1 MGHSYIFLLIIMQE
15 KLIYFQKMTSCKL
28 RVKLRV
34 TFSELF
40 VEEYRKIELV
50 VRSFIAILGHQTDYI
65 IMQFLKSAKF

>member
-40 VEEYRKIELV
+40 VEEYRKIELMATTT
-50 VRSFIAILGHQTDYI
+50 RSSIG
-65 IMQFLKSAKF
+65 AKAKT